1 MKNLLKKRIQSII
14 EMNNI
19 TGKNK
24 VIDIGCADVRPYS
37 EYLINYFNEYV
48 GIDINDN
55 LLKIA
60 KEKELN
66 NNKTAFY
73 LGNVEVLDFNDS
85 EFDIVVCNNMLA
97 YTNKKLAIEEML
109 RILKK
114 EGLLISLFNNTIDY
128 SIYKM
133 FRPINRSFLLEFSHS
148 LIVILNT
155 IFFRTFQIKF
165 FRATYN
171 TEKEIRNLLD
181 NSKYDID
188 YQIEEMKNN
197 LPYSVLNIIIYKK

>member
-1 MKNLLKKRIQSII
+1 MRNLLKERIQSII

-19 TGKNK
+19 SLKNK

-48 GIDINDN
+48 GIDRNDY
-55 LLKIA
+55 LIKIA
-60 KEKELN
+60 KEKKFD

-73 LGNVEVLDFNDS
+73 LGNVENLDFNYS

-97 YTNKKLAIEEML
+97 YTNKKIAIEEML

-114 EGLLISLFNNTIDY
+114 GGTLISLFNNTITY
-128 SIYKM
+128 SIYKI
-133 FRPINRSFLLEFSHS
+133 FHPINRNFLMEFSHS

-155 IFFRTFQIKF
+155 IFFRAFQIKF
-165 FRATYN
+165 FRATYT

-188 YQIEEMKNN
+188 YRIEEIKNN
-197 LPYSVLNIIIYKK
+197 LPYSVINITIYKK